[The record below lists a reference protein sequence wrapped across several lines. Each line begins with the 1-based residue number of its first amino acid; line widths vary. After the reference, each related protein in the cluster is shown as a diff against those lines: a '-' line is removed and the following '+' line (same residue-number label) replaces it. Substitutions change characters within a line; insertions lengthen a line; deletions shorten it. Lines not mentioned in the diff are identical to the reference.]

1 VEGKARHTRA
11 SSGRSEKNVVTLAP
25 ANLSAPVAV
34 FGGAGDAPEIIY
46 RFAATARAMV
56 PLQIPGGPE
65 LFVLVLALGLN
76 LLVLVGVLGGLGYF
90 LLRIRSGGSVSDRLN
105 RIERKIGRL
114 EAQVEQLQDDDEA

>member
-1 VEGKARHTRA
+1 
-11 SSGRSEKNVVTLAP
+11 
-25 ANLSAPVAV
+25 
-34 FGGAGDAPEIIY
+34 
-46 RFAATARAMV
+46 MV

-65 LFVLVLALGLN
+65 LLVLVIALGLN

-114 EAQVEQLQDDDEA
+114 EAQVEQLQDDEPE